1 MTYQPVSSE
10 LERVGCPVCAADEP
24 ALLYDVSPY
33 RVVRCL
39 SCGMSYLSPRLN
51 ESAMLRFYE
60 DDKYFENGDVGY
72 TSYLRQEMSLRY
84 SFRRFLQ
91 QLHRRKLA
99 GGSLLEVGCGY
110 GFLLDEAK
118 PYFDYRAGIDF
129 SGVVERASERAD
141 RVYQGDL
148 DTIPDEERFDCIILV
163 SVIEHVHKPVE
174 YLQKLRD
181 RLRPGGKLVMAT
193 PDVDSI
199 FRRLLGRRWPAF
211 QVIPEH
217 VAFYNRPTLSALMA
231 RVGFSAVT
239 SLSYVRAY
247 PANLVVEEFNVW
259 PAIMRRL
266 GNRNVAFPSYMV
278 ALCGLAER
286 APHS

>member
-10 LERVGCPVCAADEP
+10 LESVACPVCGAGEST
-24 ALLYDVSPY
+24 LLHDLSPY

-39 SCGMSYLSPRLN
+39 SCAMSYLSPRLN
-51 ESAMLRFYE
+51 ELAMLRFYE

-72 TSYLRQEMSLRY
+72 TSYRRQEMSLRY
-84 SFRRFLQ
+84 SFRRFLRE
-91 QLHRRKLA
+91 LHRRKLD

-118 PYFDYRAGIDF
+118 PYFDDRVGIDF
-129 SGVVERASERAD
+129 SNAVKSASERAD

-148 DTIPDEERFDCIILV
+148 DVIPDEERFDCIILV
-163 SVIEHVHKPVE
+163 SVIEHVHRPVE
-174 YLQKLRD
+174 YLRKLRE
-181 RLRPGGKLVMAT
+181 RLRPGGKLVVAT

-199 FRRLLGRRWPAF
+199 FRRLLGLRWPAF

-217 VAFYNRPTLSALMA
+217 VAFYNRLTLSALMA
-231 RVGFSAVT
+231 KAGFSAIT

-247 PANLVVEEFNVW
+247 PANLIGEEFNVW

-266 GNRNVAFPSYMV
+266 GNRNIAFPSYAV

-286 APHS
+286 TPDS

>member
-1 MTYQPVSSE
+1 MTYRPVSSE
-10 LERVGCPVCAADEP
+10 LESVACPVCGADTP

-39 SCGMSYLSPRLN
+39 SCEMSYLSPRLN

-72 TSYLRQEMSLRY
+72 TSYFRQETSLRY
-84 SFRRFLQ
+84 SFRRLLQ

-118 PYFDYRAGIDF
+118 PYFDYRAGIDL
-129 SGVVERASERAD
+129 SSAVKTATARAD

-148 DTIPDEERFDCIILV
+148 DIIPEEERFDCIIMV

-174 YLQKLRD
+174 YLQKLRA
-181 RLRPGGKLVMAT
+181 RLRPGGKLVVVT
-193 PDVDSI
+193 PDVNSI

-217 VAFYNRPTLSALMA
+217 VTFYNGPTLSTLMA
-231 RVGFSAVT
+231 KAGLRRVVR
-239 SLSYVRAY
+239 LPYVRAY
-247 PANLVVEEFNVW
+247 PANLAAEEFNIW
-259 PAIMRRL
+259 PAILSRF
-266 GNRNVAFPSYMV
+266 GDRNVAFPGYMV
-278 ALCGLAER
+278 ARCGFAER

>member
-1 MTYQPVSSE
+1 MTYQPVASE
-10 LERVGCPVCAADEP
+10 LERVACPVCGADEP
-24 ALLYDVSPY
+24 VLVYDLSPY

-39 SCGMSYLSPRLN
+39 SCATSYLSPRLN
-51 ESAMLRFYE
+51 ESTMLRFYA

-72 TSYLRQEMSLRY
+72 ASYLQTEMSLRY
-84 SFRRFLQ
+84 SFRRFLR
-91 QLHRRKLA
+91 QLHRRKLT

-129 SGVVERASERAD
+129 SGAVKSARERAD
-141 RVYQGDL
+141 RVYQGDI

-163 SVIEHVHKPVE
+163 SVIEHVHKPVK
-174 YLQKLRD
+174 YLGKLRE
-181 RLRPGGKLVMAT
+181 RLRPGGKAIVAT

-199 FRRLLGRRWPAF
+199 FRRLLGPRWPAF

-217 VAFYNRPTLSALMA
+217 VAFYNGPTLSALMA
-231 RVGFSAVT
+231 TAGFSPVT
-239 SLSYVRAY
+239 PVPFVRAY

-259 PAIMRRL
+259 PTLLKRF
-266 GNRNVAFPSYMV
+266 GNRNVAFPWYMV
-278 ALCGLAER
+278 ARCGFAER
-286 APHS
+286 APQP

>member
-1 MTYQPVSSE
+1 MTYQPVPSE
-10 LERVGCPVCAADEP
+10 LERVACPVCGADAP
-24 ALLYDVSPY
+24 ALMYDLSPY
-33 RVVRCL
+33 RVVRCP
-39 SCGMSYLSPRLN
+39 SCGTSYLSPRLN
-51 ESAMLRFYE
+51 EPAMLRFYQ

-72 TSYLRQEMSLRY
+72 TSYLRTEMSLRY
-84 SFRRFLQ
+84 SFRRFLR

-129 SGVVERASERAD
+129 SGAVESARERAD

-148 DTIPDEERFDCIILV
+148 DAIPDGERFDCIILV
-163 SVIEHVHKPVE
+163 SVIEHVHQPVE
-174 YLQKLRD
+174 FLRKLRA
-181 RLRPGGKLVMAT
+181 RLRPSGKVVVAT

-217 VAFYNRPTLSALMA
+217 VAFYNRATLSALMA
-231 RVGFSAVT
+231 KAGFSST
-239 SLSYVRAY
+239 LPLTFVRAY
-247 PANLVVEEFNVW
+247 PAKLVVEEFNVW
-259 PAIMRRL
+259 PAILRRF
-266 GNRNVAFPSYMV
+266 GDRDVAFPGYMV
-278 ALCGLAER
+278 ALCGFAEP